1 MFGSLLGTTNETWCS
16 NKENTIIYL
25 STEKYNTMWQVFT
38 VYTTPKDTEYLT
50 TNFASEEKYLSF
62 LNECKNRSIY
72 DFGTTFK
79 ESDSILTLSTCA
91 KNDNYRVVIQAK
103 LIKKDIR

>member
-16 NKENTIIYL
+16 NKENTVIYL
-25 STEKYNTMWQVFT
+25 STEKYNTMWQVFA

-50 TNFASEEKYLSF
+50 TNFASDEEYLSF

-79 ESDSILTLSTCA
+79 ETDSILTLSTCA
-91 KNDNYRVVIQAK
+91 KNDSYRVVIQAK